1 MTASPTLPGVLVRT
15 IAPLL
20 STAPN
25 MSACVIPADV
35 IPSVIETNLIA
46 FIDSKEGRWR
56 TVFPSALH
64 RKRRSSE
71 IRLAGIRRGFGC
83 SCHSTAPAAVSG
95 VPWKRP
101 VWPREPERRFRVVL
115 SRPRQP
121 EVGHEASFV
130 RSRLGR
136 SDDRSAQQTA
146 IQYADD
152 IWASYG

>member
-56 TVFPSALH
+56 TVFPSAVH
-64 RKRRSSE
+64 CEVRKGRRQWGTFLLFNGGCWGFHPLYKNVTSVFKLAIAPHLQLTSLKKIIPVESRVAQGTSS
-71 IRLAGIRRGFGC
+71 C
-83 SCHSTAPAAVSG
+83 Y
-95 VPWKRP
+95 
-101 VWPREPERRFRVVL
+101 RFNV
-115 SRPRQP
+115 
-121 EVGHEASFV
+121 
-130 RSRLGR
+130 
-136 SDDRSAQQTA
+136 
-146 IQYADD
+146 
-152 IWASYG
+152 

>member
-101 VWPREPERRFRVVL
+101 VWPREPERRFRVCAVKRWRFPAGA
-115 SRPRQP
+115 SPARQP
-121 EVGHEASFV
+121 LQPEATGAAMEVTKWLKPLV
-130 RSRLGR
+130 KRV
-136 SDDRSAQQTA
+136 TN
-146 IQYADD
+146 
-152 IWASYG
+152 W